1 MCTCAVQHCLWGPG
15 KVLAGCHSNPDHQQN
30 ARCLKTYC
38 WRHWVSGPSLHGLS
52 HSTLFPWCLLVSER
66 AHRQETEGI
75 FYLLNFA
82 FHEKGIINAMRK
94 MFLINQ
100 NEMSKVVVF
109 DWHYSIQFLASVLT
123 LASSLLANSPCHLPV
138 ASLRSSLSSWQI
150 RLTPP
155 SRAAVGCL
163 LHLCFTTVILSLRL
177 GPLALFSSRSPC
189 FLRSPTVRPGQRRL
203 VGGSPRGTKAPRH
216 SFCLWLICSVSSLWP
231 GCTEA
236 QGILK
241 SPAAEFLWSR
251 DEEGER
257 AGRRERVRSIKA
269 GWYGQQQSVKFQS
282 RDENEERKDDNRGI
296 LHFWGLPFH
305 GLVNLQKKSFLD
317 TLFLFKH
324 QFA

>member
-109 DWHYSIQFLASVLT
+109 DWHYSIPFLASVLT

-155 SRAAVGCL
+155 VQGGCGLSAASL
-163 LHLCFTTVILSLRL
+163 LHDCHSLTQTRSFSSLLFPLSL
-177 GPLALFSSRSPC
+177 FSEISY
-189 FLRSPTVRPGQRRL
+189 SPTWPKAFSWRL
-203 VGGSPRGTKAPRH
+203 STWHKSAVA
-216 SFCLWLICSVSSLWP
+216 FLLSV
-231 GCTEA
+231 
-236 QGILK
+236 
-241 SPAAEFLWSR
+241 
-251 DEEGER
+251 
-257 AGRRERVRSIKA
+257 
-269 GWYGQQQSVKFQS
+269 
-282 RDENEERKDDNRGI
+282 
-296 LHFWGLPFH
+296 
-305 GLVNLQKKSFLD
+305 VNL
-317 TLFLFKH
+317 
-324 QFA
+324 